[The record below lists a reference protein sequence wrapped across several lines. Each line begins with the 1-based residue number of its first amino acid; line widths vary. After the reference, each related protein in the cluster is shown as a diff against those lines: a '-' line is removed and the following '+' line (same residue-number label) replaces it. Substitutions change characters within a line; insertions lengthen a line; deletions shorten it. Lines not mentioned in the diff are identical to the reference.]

1 MCLLNRLQSC
11 LTLCDPMN
19 CSRQAPLSMGFS
31 RQENWSGLPCPS
43 PGDLLHPGI
52 ESTFLMPLAL
62 AGRFFTI
69 APPTACYDLAS
80 EDRQDHTWEALPAD
94 VVPYKTISETQHKR
108 CTQARGSFAWQFPWP
123 ALPPSGK

>member
-1 MCLLNRLQSC
+1 MMHQGRNTPPQLPFRLFPAEMCLLSRLQSC
-11 LTLCDPMN
+11 LTLCDPMD

-43 PGDLLHPGI
+43 PGDLLHTGI
-52 ESTFLMPLAL
+52 ESTSLMPPAL

-80 EDRQDHTWEALPAD
+80 EVRQDHTWEALPED
-94 VVPYKTISETQHKR
+94 VVP
-108 CTQARGSFAWQFPWP
+108 
-123 ALPPSGK
+123 

>member
-1 MCLLNRLQSC
+1 
-11 LTLCDPMN
+11 
-19 CSRQAPLSMGFS
+19 MGFS

-52 ESTFLMPLAL
+52 ESTSLMPPAL

-80 EDRQDHTWEALPAD
+80 EVRQDHTWEALPED
-94 VVPYKTISETQHKR
+94 VVP
-108 CTQARGSFAWQFPWP
+108 
-123 ALPPSGK
+123 